1 MRTTIKI
8 NSMKKTYR
16 FTLPQNKEVEST
28 NIRIENC
35 EVFVDVEFKEKFKP
49 KDGDFLYCEGSGVF
63 IARDSPYKGTL
74 RAYVGINNSGEINTQ
89 PEIFPLA
96 PYRCQ
101 ENNCRFATP
110 EEKNAFLER
119 LEKECHKRWNPETN
133 QLEDIKWRAKNGEG
147 YYTVNGLLDVV
158 SEFAGAC
165 PHEDVLY
172 ERGNYFRTPE
182 SAQKVAEQI
191 KEIFKTSK
199 TE

>member
-1 MRTTIKI
+1 
-8 NSMKKTYR
+8 MKKTYR

-28 NIRIENC
+28 NIRVENC
-35 EVFVDVEFKEKFKP
+35 EVFVDVELKDKFEP

-96 PYRCQ
+96 PYWCQ
-101 ENNCRFATP
+101 ENNCRFATS

-119 LEKECHKRWNPETN
+119 LEKECHKRWNAEAK
-133 QLEDIKWRAKNGEG
+133 QLEDIRWRAEKGKI
-147 YYTVNGLLDVV
+147 YYYVSPTLKVNDTIDEHTPLSDEVYK
-158 SEFAGAC
+158 AGNHFKTREA
-165 PHEDVLY
+165 
-172 ERGNYFRTPE
+172 
-182 SAQKVAEQI
+182 AQKVADQI

>member
-16 FTLPQNKEVEST
+16 FTLPQNKEVEKT

-35 EVFVDVEFKEKFKP
+35 EVFVDVELKDKFNP
-49 KDGDFLYCEGSGVF
+49 KKGDFCVSDTGF
-63 IARDSPYKGTL
+63 IFVVRNTYNVGKQM
-74 RAYVGINNSGEINTQ
+74 RAFSYIGESDNNKEIFYNLTYTINNG
-89 PEIFPLA
+89 
-96 PYRCQ
+96 
-101 ENNCRFATP
+101 RFATT
-110 EEKNAFLER
+110 EEKSSFLER
-119 LEKECHKRWNPETN
+119 LEKECGKQWNPETK

-182 SAQKVAEQI
+182 AAQKVAEQI